1 MPRAIKVSLLDRNM
15 KVAVSRC
22 NDKEISGGEE
32 GGGGIGSFCD
42 TMEEKSLCRVW
53 NLACV
58 PYIG

>member
-1 MPRAIKVSLLDRNM
+1 MSLLDRNM